1 MEKISI
7 QDRVK
12 GIIKNIKY
20 KNTNIK
26 KLDLT
31 GAEQIIIYKSLIQFR
46 KNIYRVFKEEIKWH
60 SKQEL
65 EYVNELLNKN
75 FFNRL
80 TVRECRT
87 VCEALYDTLKSEGFF
102 EESQADFFME
112 IEKES
117 KLDLIAINEVFEK
130 MQQYAEYS
138 FLKQIKKCSRKRKD
152 DYGEDAM
159 VTLINGYKN

>member
-112 IEKES
+112 IEK
-117 KLDLIAINEVFEK
+117 KVNLI
-130 MQQYAEYS
+130 
-138 FLKQIKKCSRKRKD
+138 L
-152 DYGEDAM
+152 
-159 VTLINGYKN
+159 